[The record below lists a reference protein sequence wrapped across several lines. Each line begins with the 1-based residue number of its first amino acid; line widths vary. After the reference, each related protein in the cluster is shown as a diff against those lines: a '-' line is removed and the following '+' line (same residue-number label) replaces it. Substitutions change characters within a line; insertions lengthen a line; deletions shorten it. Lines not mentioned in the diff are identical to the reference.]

1 MKTTHK
7 LLIVIGCLATGIQ
20 AWAQQARL
28 QDRLS
33 LYNKVYD
40 VFLEVDLGKQAL
52 NVPGHD
58 IYGPLAGYLGKSSNS
73 FYWLVVS
80 SEVKEQVA
88 TLQLINDYGS
98 EDLTATLSQTNDS
111 TFQLTQQKGSSLKL
125 PNKGK
130 WQKLPKNLDF
140 QIRKPRK

>member
-7 LLIVIGCLATGIQ
+7 LLIVIGCLAIDIQ
-20 AWAQQARL
+20 VWAQHASL
-28 QDRLS
+28 DEHLY

-40 VFLEVDLGKQAL
+40 IFLEVDLGKQTL
-52 NVPGHD
+52 NVPGHE
-58 IYGPLAGYLGKSSNS
+58 IYGPLAGYLGKPSNS

-98 EDLTATLSQTNDS
+98 EDLTATLTQTSDS
-111 TFQLTQQKGSSLKL
+111 TFQLTQQKGSTLRL

-140 QIRKPRK
+140 QKRKSRK